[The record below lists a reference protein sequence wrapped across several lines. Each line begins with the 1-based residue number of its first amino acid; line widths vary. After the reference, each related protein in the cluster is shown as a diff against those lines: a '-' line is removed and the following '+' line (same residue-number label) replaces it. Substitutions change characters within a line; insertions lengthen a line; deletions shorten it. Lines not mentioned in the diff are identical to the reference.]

1 VPRAR
6 RQGSF
11 CRDQG
16 RVVPGFENDS
26 QLLND
31 PEWTQV
37 GYDPERHSYFYD
49 RTTTQPV
56 VSADEVLQIGP
67 LVLAKNAK
75 FAKKEQF
82 KFKSGGEV
90 NACIKAKAK

>member
-1 VPRAR
+1 MARA
-6 RQGSF
+6 Q
-11 CRDQG
+11 QY
-16 RVVPGFENDS
+16 
-26 QLLND
+26 LND

-75 FAKKEQF
+75 F

-90 NACIKAKAK
+90 NAFIKAKAK